1 MLKSVLF
8 VSRQAAGLDEFAL
21 ELYRIE
27 QASRRRNAELGITG
41 ALLSTKA
48 HFAAVLEGE
57 AEPLARLMACI
68 ARDPRHEQVT
78 IVEERTIRERRF
90 TGWSLCYSGP
100 SIFADRLVTPLMTAA
115 DGAPRLRHF
124 MQELATAA

>member
-8 VSRQAAGLDEFAL
+8 VSRQASDLGEFAL

-41 ALLSTKA
+41 ALLATKA

-57 AEPLARLMACI
+57 AEPLARLMASI
-68 ARDPRHEQVT
+68 ERDPRHEQIT
-78 IVEERTIRERRF
+78 IVEEATISGRRF
-90 TGWSLCYSGP
+90 AGWSLCYSGP
-100 SIFADRLVTPLMTAA
+100 SIFADRLVTPLMTAT

-124 MQELATAA
+124 MQGLATAA